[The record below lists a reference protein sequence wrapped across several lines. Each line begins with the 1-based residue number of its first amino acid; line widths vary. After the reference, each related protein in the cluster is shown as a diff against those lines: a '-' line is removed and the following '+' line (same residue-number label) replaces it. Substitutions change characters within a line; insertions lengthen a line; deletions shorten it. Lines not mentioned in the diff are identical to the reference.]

1 MRTLIGVDDPIT
13 VRERRRLVL
22 RHTFSGASLTPSDQ
36 GPSFSVSE
44 FAPSVSGG
52 VMAMGASQPIGV
64 FASGVGAN
72 LVAQMK
78 VNFGNSAGADRRA
91 SIQIRASAYNGNVI
105 EALLSRSAD
114 QIALWRRDAGAVT
127 TLAAVN
133 SAGLADSTDYW
144 LRIVASGSNLQV
156 LTSTDG
162 SAFTSRIT
170 YSEPLYVANTGL
182 GIRLVDNGTR
192 TITVDDLRVWTP

>member
-13 VRERRRLVL
+13 VRERRRFVL
-22 RHTFSGASLTPSDQ
+22 RHTFSGAALTPSDL
-36 GPSFSVSE
+36 GPALGVSE
-44 FAPSVSGG
+44 SAPSVSGG
-52 VMAMGASQPIGV
+52 VMAMGASQPTGV

-105 EALLSRSAD
+105 EAVLHRTND

-127 TLAAVN
+127 TLATVN

-144 LRIVASGSNLQV
+144 LRIVARGNNLQV

-162 SAFTSRIT
+162 TTFTSRIT
-170 YSEPLYVANTGL
+170 YSEPLYGANTGL
-182 GIRLVDNGTR
+182 SIRLVDNGTQ